1 MKDYVAD
8 VQTGY
13 PKSSVVDVYTYII
26 EELENVI
33 AAGAMEKSTALDG
46 GGRISIE
53 SARALLA
60 KTYLAA
66 AWDLDKKDY
75 FAKAAK

>member
-1 MKDYVAD
+1 MWTD
-8 VQTGY
+8 VQRIIRNY
-13 PKSSVVDVYTYII
+13 LVVDVYTYII

-60 KTYLAA
+60 KTYFSSKLGI
-66 AWDLDKKDY
+66 
-75 FAKAAK
+75 

>member
-1 MKDYVAD
+1 M
-8 VQTGY
+8 
-13 PKSSVVDVYTYII
+13 VDVYTYII

-60 KTYLAA
+60 KSKCVTPLSKAYLI
-66 AWDLDKKDY
+66 LSLIHI
-75 FAKAAK
+75 

>member
-1 MKDYVAD
+1 
-8 VQTGY
+8 
-13 PKSSVVDVYTYII
+13 
-26 EELENVI
+26 
-33 AAGAMEKSTALDG
+33 MEKSTALDG

-66 AWDLDKKDY
+66 AWDLDKRLLCQSSPSSR
-75 FAKAAK
+75 